1 MVIIIIII
9 IYLSHTDAASINFRI
24 AVVILGTW
32 RKKNVTEVDWL
43 INSVLRIEISDTD
56 PTTKL
61 CKNCHKN

>member
-32 RKKNVTEVDWL
+32 RKKYDRGWL
-43 INSVLRIEISDTD
+43 ID
-56 PTTKL
+56 
-61 CKNCHKN
+61 